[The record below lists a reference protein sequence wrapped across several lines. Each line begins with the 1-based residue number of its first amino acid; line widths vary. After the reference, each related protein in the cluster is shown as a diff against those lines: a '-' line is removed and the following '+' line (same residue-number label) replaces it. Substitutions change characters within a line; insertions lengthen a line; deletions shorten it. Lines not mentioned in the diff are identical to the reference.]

1 MIIFVILINLINI
14 FQPMINVNELQPGD
28 SFIYKTD
35 KGKVAGFFLID
46 KEVVNKKIKWL
57 NFGLVVFKDTAV
69 STIEDFKKGELF
81 THKVWDGLDGD
92 YETGIQCYDFS
103 SKGFDFLEKF
113 QYLGNIKFERKKFTI
128 GGGSTFTNEM
138 FINLD
143 VNNMEGSNAK
153 YERKPLSFI
162 FH

>member
-1 MIIFVILINLINI
+1 
-14 FQPMINVNELQPGD
+14 MINVNELQPGD

-35 KGKVAGFFLID
+35 KGKVAGYFLIN
-46 KEVVNKKIKWL
+46 KEITKGKITAIK
-57 NFGLVVFKDTAV
+57 FGLVVFKDAAV

-81 THKVWDGLDGD
+81 THKVWSGLNGD
-92 YETGIQCYDFS
+92 YDIGLQCYDFYS
-103 SKGFDFLEKF
+103 EDFNFLEKF
-113 QYLGNIKFERKKFTI
+113 QYLGNFNFERNKFTI
-128 GGGSTFTNEM
+128 GGGSNFTNEM